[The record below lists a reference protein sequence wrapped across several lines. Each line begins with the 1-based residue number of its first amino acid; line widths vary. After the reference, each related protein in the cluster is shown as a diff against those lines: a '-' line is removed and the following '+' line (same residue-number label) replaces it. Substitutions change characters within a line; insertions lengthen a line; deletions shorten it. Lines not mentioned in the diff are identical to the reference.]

1 MARDRRRAKQ
11 RRDRQARTAGG
22 APRTADGAQRRA
34 DAGTVPAPAVD
45 PERTH
50 DPAEPPEFASGD
62 LDIADA
68 QLALGRPELIDA
80 TQPRP
85 EELADAAD
93 AADVEAEEEA
103 FEQLEDRVDAAE
115 EAYEEGASYEEE
127 EAIAAGTAGNG
138 HVAEGAEVVRTR
150 RRASARAKEPREG
163 NRVVN
168 FLRGSWREL
177 QRVQWPDRRQVGQ
190 ATAVVIGF
198 VIVAGVFLGVAD
210 YVAGKIV
217 DLII

>member
-11 RRDRQARTAGG
+11 RRDRQARAAGG
-22 APRTADGAQRRA
+22 AQPRPADNGVAHA
-34 DAGTVPAPAVD
+34 TDAENEL
-45 PERTH
+45 ERLH
-50 DPAEPPEFASGD
+50 EHEPAELASGEVD
-62 LDIADA
+62 LADA

-85 EELADAAD
+85 EELDGAAGE
-93 AADVEAEEEA
+93 AAVEGDEAA
-103 FEQLEDRVDAAE
+103 FEELEDRVDEAE
-115 EAYEEGASYEEE
+115 EAFEEGASYEEE
-127 EAIAAGTAGNG
+127 EDVARGANG
-138 HVAEGAEVVRTR
+138 HAGDGAEVVRTR
-150 RRASARAKEPREG
+150 RRAGGRAVATREPREG
-163 NRVVN
+163 NRLMT

-198 VIVAGVFLGVAD
+198 VIVAGAFLGLAD

>member
-11 RRDRQARTAGG
+11 RRDRQARAAGG
-22 APRTADGAQRRA
+22 PQARRA
-34 DAGTVPAPAVD
+34 DAGTMPAPAVD

-62 LDIADA
+62 RDLADA

-80 TQPRP
+80 SQPTP
-85 EELADAAD
+85 ADLAGAAGE
-93 AADVEAEEEA
+93 ADVEAEEA
-103 FEQLEDRVDAAE
+103 DFEELEDRVDEAE
-115 EAYEEGASYEEE
+115 EAYEEGASYDEE
-127 EAIAAGTAGNG
+127 EAIARGGNG
-138 HVAEGAEVVRTR
+138 HVAEGAELVRGRGAT
-150 RRASARAKEPREG
+150 AVRAKEPREG
-163 NRVVN
+163 NRLVT

-198 VIVAGVFLGVAD
+198 VIVAGAFLGLAD

>member
-11 RRDRQARTAGG
+11 RRDRQARAGG
-22 APRTADGAQRRA
+22 GAQPRPADNGVAHPA
-34 DAGTVPAPAVD
+34 DAENEL
-45 PERTH
+45 ERLH
-50 DPAEPPEFASGD
+50 EREPAELASGEVD
-62 LDIADA
+62 LADA

-85 EELADAAD
+85 EELAGAAG
-93 AADVEAEEEA
+93 EAEVESDEAA
-103 FEQLEDRVDAAE
+103 FEELEDRVDEAE
-115 EAYEEGASYEEE
+115 EAFEEGASYEEE
-127 EAIAAGTAGNG
+127 QDVAQGANG
-138 HVAEGAEVVRTR
+138 HAGDGAEVVRTR
-150 RRASARAKEPREG
+150 RRAGGRAVEPREG
-163 NRVVN
+163 NRLVT

-198 VIVAGVFLGVAD
+198 VIVAGAFLGLAD

>member
-11 RRDRQARTAGG
+11 RRERQARTAGG
-22 APRTADGAQRRA
+22 SVRRDEGRA
-34 DAGTVPAPAVD
+34 TPAAPAVG
-45 PERTH
+45 PEYTH
-50 DPAEPPEFASGD
+50 DPAKPQERASGD
-62 LDIADA
+62 VDLADA

-85 EELADAAD
+85 EELAGAATESE
-93 AADVEAEEEA
+93 VEADEEA

-127 EAIAAGTAGNG
+127 EAIAAGVPANG

-150 RRASARAKEPREG
+150 RRAPARAKEPGEG
-163 NRVVN
+163 NRVVT

-190 ATAVVIGF
+190 ATAVVVGF
-198 VIVAGVFLGVAD
+198 VIVAGAFLGLAD
-210 YVAGKIV
+210 FVAGKIV
-217 DLII
+217 DIII